1 MKKDKILKSSLSTLL
16 KRFSNTDLISNLS
29 KEYPLTAP
37 GQVSLA
43 MIRDNSVLKSARV
56 NEASLQKVARI
67 ISEKGILSP
76 LYLINRGEYYELLY
90 SRIIYKAARR
100 LKWENVPCILID
112 INDDD
117 ALIFLAVMLLQE
129 KEPNI
134 IELSLV
140 FNKIKKQL
148 KYTQREIAL
157 AAGISRSQVTNIMRL
172 INMPTPILNE
182 MADGKLSFG
191 HVRALSTL
199 DEKDIYELVEET
211 HAKHLSVHDLEKL
224 VYLKKH
230 KMSSDVD
237 EINLSKQYGC
247 KVKSNVKQITF
258 SFDSEEEKQNFIN
271 KISH

>member
-16 KRFSNTDLISNLS
+16 KRFSNTDIISNLS
-29 KEYPLTAP
+29 KEYPLTSP
-37 GQVSLA
+37 GQIPLLS
-43 MIRDNSVLKSARV
+43 IHDNSVLKTARV
-56 NEASLQKVARI
+56 NEANLQRVAKI

-76 LYLINRGEYYELLY
+76 LYIVNRGDYYELLY
-90 SRIIYKAARR
+90 SRVIYKAARR

-157 AAGISRSQVTNIMRL
+157 ATGISRSQVTNIMRL
-172 INMPTPILNE
+172 INMPKHILNE

-199 DEKDIYELVEET
+199 NEEEIFEFANEI
-211 HAKHLSVHDLEKL
+211 HEKHLSVHDLEKL

-230 KMSSDVD
+230 KMVSDKD
-237 EINLSKQYGC
+237 EIELSKKYDC

-258 SFDSEEEKQNFIN
+258 SFESEEDKQNFIN

>member
-37 GQVSLA
+37 GQVPLA
-43 MIRDNSVLKSARV
+43 MIRDNSILKLAHVSET
-56 NEASLQKVARI
+56 NLQKVARI

-76 LYLINRGEYYELLY
+76 LYVINRGDYYELLY

-100 LKWENVPCILID
+100 LKFENVPCILID
-112 INDDD
+112 ISDED

-134 IELSLV
+134 VELSLV
-140 FNKIKKQL
+140 FNNIKRKL
-148 KYTQREIAL
+148 KYTQKEIAL
-157 AAGISRSQVTNIMRL
+157 ATGISRSQVTNIMRL
-172 INMPTPILNE
+172 IKMPSLILNE

-199 DEKDIYELVEET
+199 DEKDAYDLVQEI
-211 HAKHLSVHDLEKL
+211 HLKHLSVHELEKL

-230 KMSSDVD
+230 KMKSDID
-237 EINLSKQYGC
+237 EVNLAKQYQC

-258 SFDSEEEKQNFIN
+258 SFDSEEQKQNFIN